1 VKEGEARLSLEGA
14 TPQKSGQLELPFMS
28 RGEAFGEG
36 RSVEAPPAEQG
47 SEHPGSNL
55 MELALERPNLKAALK
70 RVRKNKGGPGIDGMK
85 TEDLLAYLWKNW
97 DAIRGQ
103 LLAGTYRPS
112 PVKRHQIPKS
122 GGGMRTLGIPTV
134 LDRFIQQ
141 ALLQVLQPGF
151 DASFSKHS
159 YGFRPKRSAHDAVK
173 AAKRYVEEGR
183 RVVVDVD
190 LEQFFDR
197 VNHDVLM
204 GKLAKRVRDRRVL
217 GLIRR
222 YLEAG
227 VMAEGVVMERL
238 EGTPQGGPLSPLLAN
253 VLLDEVDKEL
263 EKRGHAFVRYA
274 DDCNV
279 YVRSPRAGQRVMELL
294 RRLYGR
300 LRLRV
305 NESKS
310 AVDLVARRRILGY
323 SFSKAEDRKGQLRVA
338 DKSLAA
344 LKVRIRRITR
354 RTGGRSMAQVIEELR
369 EYLPGWSNYFSL
381 SETPSP
387 LVYLDKWIRHR
398 LRSLYLKQW
407 KRGPTAYRRLRAF
420 GASHR
425 VAATVAANMRS
436 RWKTAKHALNAALPN
451 SHFDALGLP
460 RLSA

>member
-1 VKEGEARLSLEGA
+1 LSLEGA
-14 TPQKSGQLELPFMS
+14 MPQKSGQLELPFMS
-28 RGEAFGEG
+28 RGEASREG
-36 RSVEAPPAEQG
+36 RSVEATTAEQG
-47 SEHPGSNL
+47 SGHPGSNL

-70 RVRKNKGGPGIDGMK
+70 RVRKNKGGPGIDGMR
-85 TEDLLAYLWKNW
+85 TEDLLPYLWKNW
-97 DAIRGQ
+97 DGLRAQ
-103 LLAGTYRPS
+103 LVAGTYQPS

-122 GGGMRTLGIPTV
+122 DGGMRELGIPTV

-159 YGFRPKRSAHDAVK
+159 YGFRPKRSAHDAVR

-190 LEQFFDR
+190 LEKFFDR

-204 GKLAKRVRDRRVL
+204 GKLAKRIRDRRVL

-227 VMAEGVVMERL
+227 VMAEGIVMERL

-263 EKRGHAFVRYA
+263 EKRGHAFIRYA

-279 YVRSPRAGQRVMELL
+279 YVRSRRAGQRVMGLL
-294 RRLYGR
+294 RRLFGR

-310 AVDLVARRRILGY
+310 AVDLAKRRKILGY
-323 SFSKAEDRKGQLRVA
+323 SFYDAPGQQVKLRVA
-338 DKSLAA
+338 GKPLTV
-344 LKVRIRRITR
+344 LKARIRRITR
-354 RTGGRSMAQVIEELR
+354 RTGGRSMTQVIEELR
-369 EYLPGWSNYFSL
+369 EYLPGWLNYFSL
-381 SETPSP
+381 AETPTP
-387 LVYLDKWIRHR
+387 LADLDKWIRHR

-407 KRGPTAYRRLRAF
+407 KRGPTAYRRLRAY
-420 GASHR
+420 GTPPH
-425 VAATVAANMRS
+425 VAVLVAANMRR
-436 RWKTAKHALNAALPN
+436 RWKVSRHALNAALPN

-460 RLSA
+460 RLGA